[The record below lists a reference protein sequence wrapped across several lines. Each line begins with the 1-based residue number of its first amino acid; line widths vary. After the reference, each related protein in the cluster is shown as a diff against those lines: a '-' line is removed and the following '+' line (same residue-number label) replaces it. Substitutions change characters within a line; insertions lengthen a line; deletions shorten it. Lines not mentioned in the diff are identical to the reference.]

1 MITRWQLKN
10 PKDVT
15 KPDWAPGENHTRP
28 LLVTS
33 SICLDFTSPTVFT
46 DLDARPSLVLGPA
59 RTWDTTVGL
68 AMWEQATT
76 RANELGSMV
85 LWCDGGSTGVS
96 GIGGG
101 GIREPMQ
108 SGGGSWMRTIGIP
121 YPVDENRTLYARVG
135 DFLVVAVLVA
145 LMGGGV
151 GSGFVL
157 RWTKRGV
164 DGLVTEGRGALEKVP
179 FVRRMIASGGEGE
192 ALL

>member
-1 MITRWQLKN
+1 
-10 PKDVT
+10 
-15 KPDWAPGENHTRP
+15 
-28 LLVTS
+28 
-33 SICLDFTSPTVFT
+33 
-46 DLDARPSLVLGPA
+46 
-59 RTWDTTVGL
+59 
-68 AMWEQATT
+68 MWEQATT

-164 DGLVTEGRGALEKVP
+164 DGLVTEGRGALERVP